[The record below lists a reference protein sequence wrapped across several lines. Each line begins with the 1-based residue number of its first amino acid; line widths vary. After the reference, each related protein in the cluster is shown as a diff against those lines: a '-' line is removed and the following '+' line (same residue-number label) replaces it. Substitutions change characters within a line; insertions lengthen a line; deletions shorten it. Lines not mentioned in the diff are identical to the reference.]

1 MKMTKFLQYLKSFH
15 HLLSY
20 LAPIYSAKCTGV
32 HSNHNRQK
40 KLNETPKIHESYQIS
55 RIFQISRQISI
66 TKIFGSIRVQ
76 IRKVK
81 YIRKNLA

>member
-1 MKMTKFLQYLKSFH
+1 MMKMTKFLQYLKSFH

-40 KLNETPKIHESYQIS
+40 KLNETQKMMKV
-55 RIFQISRQISI
+55 
-66 TKIFGSIRVQ
+66 TKFPEYF
-76 IRKVK
+76 K
-81 YIRKNLA
+81 YRGKFP